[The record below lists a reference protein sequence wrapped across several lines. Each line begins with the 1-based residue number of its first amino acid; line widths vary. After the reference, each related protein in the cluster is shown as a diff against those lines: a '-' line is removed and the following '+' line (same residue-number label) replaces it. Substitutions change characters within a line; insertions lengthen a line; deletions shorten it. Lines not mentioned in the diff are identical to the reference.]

1 MKHMLLAIA
10 SLALA
15 SCLAADAPYTCYL
28 RVGTQEA
35 ERKTDTSGGKGK
47 KKGSSTKTKTLT
59 STTSWPVSVSLRG
72 KDIPSSDAVKLK
84 CYFFG
89 KTDGVP
95 EKLGERVLDVSLDDK
110 GDFKT
115 DVTSPEAKLV
125 HTTATTKSGGRGG
138 RGRGGRGGRGRG
150 SGNVSTNTRTST
162 SGTRVTGCI
171 IQLVVKG
178 KVEGSFAS
186 NSRWSR
192 LAKED
197 PVDTEEVLKM
207 L

>member
-35 ERKTDTSGGKGK
+35 ERKTDTSGG
-47 KKGSSTKTKTLT
+47 
-59 STTSWPVSVSLRG
+59 
-72 KDIPSSDAVKLK
+72 
-84 CYFFG
+84 
-89 KTDGVP
+89 
-95 EKLGERVLDVSLDDK
+95 
-110 GDFKT
+110 
-115 DVTSPEAKLV
+115 
-125 HTTATTKSGGRGG
+125 RGG
-138 RGRGGRGGRGRG
+138 RRRGGRGGRGRG
-150 SGNVSTNTRTST
+150 RGNVSTNTRTST

>member
-138 RGRGGRGGRGRG
+138 RGMGRRAPPAGQAARRAHPHREGPARRRRRSAVRPERARCADFHVARCFGIMVATIGRC
-150 SGNVSTNTRTST
+150 TS
-162 SGTRVTGCI
+162 
-171 IQLVVKG
+171 
-178 KVEGSFAS
+178 
-186 NSRWSR
+186 
-192 LAKED
+192 
-197 PVDTEEVLKM
+197 
-207 L
+207 